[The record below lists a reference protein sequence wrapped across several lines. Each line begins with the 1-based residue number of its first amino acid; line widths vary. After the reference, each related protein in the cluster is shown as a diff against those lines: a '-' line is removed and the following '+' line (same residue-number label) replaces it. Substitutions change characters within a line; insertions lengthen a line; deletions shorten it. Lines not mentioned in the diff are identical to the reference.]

1 MTVYQSG
8 QVRSQEQLEN
18 RQVLEMEAI
27 CPVCINAMHSRYQLG
42 LIKSMFQKHNVQ
54 NWLQTI
60 YICTG
65 QSCAIITVKLF
76 CFGLQVLMSA
86 SFLGALCLFSSV
98 CVVCAISA
106 FTLPIETKGRA
117 LQVRD
122 SGSS

>member
-1 MTVYQSG
+1 MKVYHKVGRLGVKSSWRTG
-8 QVRSQEQLEN
+8 
-18 RQVLEMEAI
+18 
-27 CPVCINAMHSRYQLG
+27 INARHSRYQLG
-42 LIKSMFQKHNVQ
+42 LIKPMFQKHNVQ

-60 YICTG
+60 YLCTG
-65 QSCAIITVKLF
+65 QILRYKITVKSF
-76 CFGLQVLMSA
+76 CFDLQVLMSA

-122 SGSS
+122 SGSLVFKW